1 MLCIYGLYHDISDM
15 YIICICIYIYIYC
28 IYICVYGLCDQE
40 VLPWHDFST
49 QTEAPRHLLR
59 LQAVPS
65 KRRGRGSQGDSS
77 GFQNSGG

>member
-15 YIICICIYIYIYC
+15 YVHIYILYIHM
-28 IYICVYGLCDQE
+28 ICVYGLCDQE